1 MNDPRGTS
9 KDLREDEFEEWLRRS
24 LRSVEAPTD
33 FAARV
38 LQRAAAADNP
48 SRLRP
53 RFRHAPYRRWIG
65 AVAAMLL
72 LAAVLANQ
80 VRVQRERARVAHIRA
95 QFDTAMRVTDG
106 ALEQTRMELMRAG
119 VNLGE

>member
-9 KDLREDEFEEWLRRS
+9 KGLQEDGFEEWLRRS
-24 LRSVEAPTD
+24 LKRVDAPED

-38 LQRAAAADNP
+38 LERAAASDNI

-53 RFRHAPYRRWIG
+53 RFRHARHRRWIG
-65 AVAAMLL
+65 AVAATLL

-80 VRVQRERARVAHIRA
+80 VRVRRERARVAHIRA

-106 ALEQTRMELMRAG
+106 ALEQTKLELIRAG
-119 VNLGE
+119 VNFGE